1 MRHIKWT
8 DRVKETL
15 NSVKETL
22 NFNRESA
29 IHVALAVVVAI
40 GISAAMIHG
49 IAPSKSIYNA
59 DMERMEA
66 GITHIG
72 SNLANLSMDTD
83 TILALWPLATQGDLE
98 AVSDTV
104 TTHTTNIAGLQT
116 RIGNAEN
123 RISEVQ
129 EDIAALPG
137 SPPEGYLTGTVGNY
151 TLHAECSIAGNYTA
165 NVNLVYLIPKSV
177 GNATTQDEA
186 LNLFYSGINW
196 AATSVPG
203 YVGTL
208 TYNGNTGLWG
218 ISRVSFNIGIFAMAA
233 NTETDVG
240 IKFSGLNSTY
250 APDFAY
256 VEVWPVLE

>member
-8 DRVKETL
+8 DRVKGPL

-83 TILALWPLATQGDLE
+83 TILALWPLATEAQLNTVSNKVTGHTGDLNTLDDRITTVE
-98 AVSDTV
+98 ADV
-104 TTHTTNIAGLQT
+104 AG
-116 RIGNAEN
+116 IMA
-123 RISEVQ
+123 
-129 EDIAALPG
+129 
-137 SPPEGYLTGTVGNY
+137 SPPEGYLTGTFGNY
-151 TLHAECSIAGNYTA
+151 ILHAKCSEAGNFTA
-165 NVNLVYLIPKSV
+165 TVHLVYSPPLWLDD
-177 GNATTQDEA
+177 GNSTVEEVLGGFSPAM
-186 LNLFYSGINW
+186 NW
-196 AATSVPG
+196 VTPTVA
-203 YVGTL
+203 
-208 TYNGNTGLWG
+208 YNGTMWTITG
-218 ISRVSFNIGIFAMAA
+218 VAFNIGIFAMVS
-233 NTETDVG
+233 NNETLVG
-240 IKFSGLNSTY
+240 ITFGRLSSTY
-250 APDFAY
+250 EPDFAY
-256 VEVWPVLE
+256 VEVWPVLK